1 MANRA
6 VNAKHVGKNV
16 DEFLAE
22 EGILEESTALAV
34 KRVIAWQIQQEMK
47 AQKISKSKMAAL
59 MGTSRSRLDGLLDET
74 NVSLTLR
81 TLVSAAAALGKNLHV
96 ELSR

>member
-1 MANRA
+1 MVNRT
-6 VNAKHVGKNV
+6 VSAKHVGSDF

-59 MGTSRSRLDGLLDET
+59 MGTSRSRLDSLLDET

>member
-1 MANRA
+1 MANRT
-6 VNAKHVGKNV
+6 VSAKYVGKDF

-34 KRVIAWQIQQEMK
+34 KRVIAWQILQEMK

-59 MGTSRSRLDGLLDET
+59 MGTSRSRLDSLLDET

-96 ELSR
+96 ELRR